1 MPVGRGLYVQRN
13 SKKELKFGRFL
24 AREDHPNVPHKCSV
38 NGIQLGHWVSN
49 IKKRVRKD
57 SDQYR
62 RLDALPGWIW

>member
-1 MPVGRGLYVQRN
+1 MPVGCGPYVKRN
-13 SKKELKFGRFL
+13 SKKKLKLGRFF
-24 AREDHPNVPHKCSV
+24 AREDYAGVPRECSV

-62 RLDALPGWIW
+62 RLDALHGWIW